1 MTVRD
6 TDVKAIF
13 IPELDTT
20 PFISAAGLIVNEEI
34 VPRQSSTVSLSP
46 ARLDLIT
53 VYLAAHFAAITDQS
67 GGMVRSKTGDT
78 EEDYIPIS
86 SYREP
91 LQGFRMTR
99 YGQQAMVLDTTGAL
113 AGMSAN
119 AGLRALYS
127 LMPQH
132 QDQSWMGWLNFVG
145 AGSH

>member
-1 MTVRD
+1 MSVSD

-13 IPELDTT
+13 ITELDTT
-20 PFISAAGLIVNEEI
+20 PFINAAELIVHEEV
-34 VPRQSSTVSLSP
+34 VPRQTTNVNLSP

-67 GGMVRSKTGDT
+67 GGRVRSKIGDT

-99 YGQQAMVLDTTGAL
+99 YGQQAMSLDTTGAL
-113 AGMSAN
+113 ASMSSN

-127 LMPQH
+127 MMPQTA
-132 QDQSWMGWLNFVG
+132 DQSWMGWLNFVG